1 MYLKLFKRF
10 CICIVIFLFISWM
23 SNQNALAKFKDVLK
37 VKFTKNAPA
46 HFKDTIKLIFTK
58 PNNSEQIFKYG
69 EVTTF
74 KDVCIEYGVI
84 RSKQIVVYN
93 QSSNSSKVI
102 RMRIRPRKRYHKRT
116 WNLTLKAT
124 HIPTTHKILKSN
136 AYFIAYSFFNNLGHF
151 FFDSADNMYGTLKFA
166 GDYRNETLQNQE
178 FHLLA
183 HTWDVLTKSH
193 K

>member
-10 CICIVIFLFISWM
+10 CICIVIFLFISWI

-74 KDVCIEYGVI
+74 KDVCIEYGVN

-93 QSSNSSKVI
+93 HQVI
-102 RMRIRPRKRYHKRT
+102 VQR
-116 WNLTLKAT
+116 
-124 HIPTTHKILKSN
+124 
-136 AYFIAYSFFNNLGHF
+136 SF
-151 FFDSADNMYGTLKFA
+151 
-166 GDYRNETLQNQE
+166 E
-178 FHLLA
+178 
-183 HTWDVLTKSH
+183 
-193 K
+193 